1 LGRVIFEEKLWGLG
15 FVGGS
20 LFLAFLILILSRIAF
35 AATPRNISRNVN
47 VILSPLFYS
56 SMFGLIVGITNCW
69 FVLIF
74 RAHEDLYKEKLP
86 IPFPGLFRKSLHLLG
101 RKVPTGTNFQLV
113 LKTVGLTFEAVTLA
127 NILMFVIASFILGI
141 SSTQQ
146 LDSSKTHTGYL
157 GSSWVFGLSFTVFVL
172 DAALAQ
178 GIHRYH
184 GLKFRVPTEYTSWTM
199 WNQDQQ
205 AGRTSREWKSGQDQ
219 SRMEQ
224 RDSLFLM
231 RMLMAGQLLISL
243 ILRLVS
249 GYCPYQDYHEDI
261 YHGGDPAEQAFQDL
275 ASLIMLFS
283 VSLFFARFRFR
294 EAFLYWK
301 PQGFDKRPSDKI
313 SSCVFD
319 HPVSQVHIQYSS
331 LMCSMV
337 LILLSVCIL
346 VVDTMYKLDAGM

>member
-1 LGRVIFEEKLWGLG
+1 MVCHDYLQDDAEAMVSGCSCFLYDVHAPGNCRMGAVYVISSFGGGQDPWLWMSFLSCALFMLAWRFHKDKTRHKEMSLGRVIFEEKLWGLG

-261 YHGGDPAEQAFQDL
+261 YHGE
-275 ASLIMLFS
+275 
-283 VSLFFARFRFR
+283 R
-294 EAFLYWK
+294 
-301 PQGFDKRPSDKI
+301 
-313 SSCVFD
+313 
-319 HPVSQVHIQYSS
+319 
-331 LMCSMV
+331 
-337 LILLSVCIL
+337 
-346 VVDTMYKLDAGM
+346 